1 MFNMFQAETEPSPHN
16 LSIQYIL
23 VWRTM

>member
-16 LSIQYIL
+16 ASIQDIL
-23 VWRTM
+23 VW